1 MTQFAFTAGH
11 AEPYRLLS
19 AATVNN
25 SLVKAGGAKLVGWVI
40 SNSNAAAR
48 YVKFYNKATAPAA
61 GTDTPVLTLFVP
73 PGAVIT
79 ETDLDLGFS
88 AGLGIATT
96 VLGTDADT
104 TVVAAGEIIVNLF
117 YR

>member
-1 MTQFAFTAGH
+1 MAQFSFTAGH
-11 AEPYRLLS
+11 AEPFRLLS

-25 SLVKAGGAKLVGWVI
+25 TSVKASGCKLAGWVI

-48 YVKFYNKATAPAA
+48 YVKFFNKATAPAA

-79 ETDLDLGFS
+79 ETDLDLSFS

-96 VLGTDADT
+96 TGVADADT
-104 TVVAAGEIIVNLF
+104 AAVAANEIIVHLF
-117 YR
+117 FR

>member
-1 MTQFAFTAGH
+1 MAQFAFTAGH
-11 AEPYRLLS
+11 AEPFRLLS

-25 SLVKAGGAKLVGWVI
+25 TVVKSSAGKLAGWVI

-48 YVKFYNKATAPAA
+48 YVKVFNKATTPAA
-61 GTDTPVLTLFVP
+61 GTDTPILTLLVP
-73 PGAVIT
+73 PGAIIT

-88 AGLGIATT
+88 AGIGVATT

-104 TVVAAGEIIVNLF
+104 TAVAAGEIIVHLF